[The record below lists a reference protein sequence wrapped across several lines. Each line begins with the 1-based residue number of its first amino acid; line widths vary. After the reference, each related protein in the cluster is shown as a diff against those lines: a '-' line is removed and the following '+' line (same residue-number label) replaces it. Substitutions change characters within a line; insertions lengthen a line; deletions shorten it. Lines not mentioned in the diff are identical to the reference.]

1 MLTGVILAGGKK
13 DRLHGTPKSFLPLA
27 NGYVLD
33 YQLREMKKICNEIII
48 VTNTPETF
56 LQHVPRDIRII
67 TDYFKNSGELGGM
80 YSALSLSQNPFVW
93 VTACGMPFISSKA
106 AAYMSRLGQEQNKD
120 AVIPVFSAKTY
131 PFHGIYHKR
140 TLPAVKAQ
148 IHFKNGSLER
158 LINTLNWTG
167 VTENDLHSMNIPESI
182 LFNISKSKDCETAK
196 NMSQM
201 QLNPM

>member
-1 MLTGVILAGGKK
+1 MLTGVILAGGKR
-13 DRLHGTPKSFLPLA
+13 DSLHGTPKSFLPLA

-33 YQLREMKKICNEIII
+33 YQLFEMKKICKEIII
-48 VTNTPETF
+48 VTNTPEAF

-67 TDYFKNSGELGGM
+67 TDYFKNSGVLGGM

-93 VTACGMPFISSKA
+93 VTACGMPFISSEA

-120 AVIPVFSAKTY
+120 AVLPVFSAKPC

-148 IHFKNGSLER
+148 IQFKNGSLKS

-167 VTENDLHSMNIPESI
+167 AAENDLHSMNIPESI
-182 LFNISKSKDCETAK
+182 VFNISNSKDYETAK
-196 NMSQM
+196 NMARI
-201 QLNPM
+201 QLNPI